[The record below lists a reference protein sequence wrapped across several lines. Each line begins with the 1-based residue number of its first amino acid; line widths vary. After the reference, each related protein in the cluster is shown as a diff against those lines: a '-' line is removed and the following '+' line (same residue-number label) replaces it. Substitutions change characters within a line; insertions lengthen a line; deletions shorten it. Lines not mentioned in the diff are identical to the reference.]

1 MRLKKTSLHELP
13 HEESATSGTIID
25 YCIRIASE
33 IKGTVSREKFSN

>member
-25 YCIRIASE
+25 YCIDSE